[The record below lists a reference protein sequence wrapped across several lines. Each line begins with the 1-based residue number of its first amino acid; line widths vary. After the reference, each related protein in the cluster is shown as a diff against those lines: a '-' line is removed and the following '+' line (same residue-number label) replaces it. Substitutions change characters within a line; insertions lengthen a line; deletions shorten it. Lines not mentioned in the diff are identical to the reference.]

1 MITSLITL
9 CNKYVYAIEKIDAY

>member
-9 CNKYVYAIEKIDAY
+9 CNNYVYAIEKIDAY